1 MKMKIGI
8 DAIDY
13 YVPPIA
19 LRIDE
24 LAKAR
29 DISPAKLEKGLG
41 LHAMSLTDV
50 NEDAASLA
58 ANALLRLIENNK
70 IDPTTIGRIYLG
82 TESAIDAAKPTSTYA
97 VGAVE
102 DKLTDQ
108 FGERCF
114 KNCDV
119 VDLTFACIGAIDA
132 LENCIDWVRAN
143 PSRKAIVLA
152 SDIAKYKL
160 NSSGEYTQG
169 AGAIATLISSNP
181 NILEINDTIGIGM
194 QHVGDFFKP
203 RRTLSNIDLQKFS
216 NGITVQEIT
225 ESSKEKMELF
235 SEEPV
240 FDGHYSNECYQNR
253 IKEALDHFNEQKKTD
268 FLEDWNH
275 LIFHLP
281 YAYQGRRMMLDIWLL
296 WIKEKG
302 LIKLLEEEVGPI
314 NSMVF
319 KDWKKEVSKSTI
331 YQKFIKEKIAD
342 GEKASMQIGNMYT
355 GSIFMSLISLLVVSM
370 EQQKELAGTNIG
382 FLSYGS
388 GSKSKILEGTI
399 SKYWLNKV
407 KDLSIFETLKNRIFI
422 DFSTYNKLHN
432 CAIDKPI
439 SKKKAFVLSG
449 IDDQENKKGFRHY
462 KY

>member
-13 YVPPIA
+13 YIPPIA

-29 DISPAKLEKGLG
+29 NISPAKLEKGLG

-143 PSRKAIVLA
+143 PSRKAIVIA

-235 SEEPV
+235 SE
-240 FDGHYSNECYQNR
+240 YQ
-253 IKEALDHFNEQKKTD
+253 L
-268 FLEDWNH
+268 
-275 LIFHLP
+275 
-281 YAYQGRRMMLDIWLL
+281 
-296 WIKEKG
+296 
-302 LIKLLEEEVGPI
+302 
-314 NSMVF
+314 
-319 KDWKKEVSKSTI
+319 
-331 YQKFIKEKIAD
+331 
-342 GEKASMQIGNMYT
+342 GN
-355 GSIFMSLISLLVVSM
+355 
-370 EQQKELAGTNIG
+370 
-382 FLSYGS
+382 
-388 GSKSKILEGTI
+388 
-399 SKYWLNKV
+399 
-407 KDLSIFETLKNRIFI
+407 
-422 DFSTYNKLHN
+422 
-432 CAIDKPI
+432 
-439 SKKKAFVLSG
+439 
-449 IDDQENKKGFRHY
+449 
-462 KY
+462 

>member
-1 MKMKIGI
+1 MKIGI

-29 DISPAKLEKGLG
+29 NIPPEKLEKGLG

-50 NEDAASLA
+50 NEDTASLA

-143 PSRKAIVLA
+143 PSRKAIVIA

-169 AGAIATLISSNP
+169 AGAVATLISSNP

-203 RRTLSNIDLQKFS
+203 RRTLSNIDLKKFS

-225 ESSKEKMELF
+225 EQSRPIL
-235 SEEPV
+235 
-240 FDGHYSNECYQNR
+240 YS
-253 IKEALDHFNEQKKTD
+253 I
-268 FLEDWNH
+268 
-275 LIFHLP
+275 
-281 YAYQGRRMMLDIWLL
+281 
-296 WIKEKG
+296 
-302 LIKLLEEEVGPI
+302 
-314 NSMVF
+314 
-319 KDWKKEVSKSTI
+319 
-331 YQKFIKEKIAD
+331 
-342 GEKASMQIGNMYT
+342 
-355 GSIFMSLISLLVVSM
+355 
-370 EQQKELAGTNIG
+370 
-382 FLSYGS
+382 
-388 GSKSKILEGTI
+388 
-399 SKYWLNKV
+399 
-407 KDLSIFETLKNRIFI
+407 
-422 DFSTYNKLHN
+422 
-432 CAIDKPI
+432 
-439 SKKKAFVLSG
+439 
-449 IDDQENKKGFRHY
+449 
-462 KY
+462 

>member
-13 YVPPIA
+13 YIPPIA

-29 DISPAKLEKGLG
+29 NIPPAKLEKGLG

-50 NEDAASLA
+50 NEDTASLA
-58 ANALLRLIENNK
+58 ANALLRLIEKNK

-143 PSRKAIVLA
+143 PSRKAIVIA

-169 AGAIATLISSNP
+169 AGAVATLISSNP
-181 NILEINDTIGIGM
+181 NL
-194 QHVGDFFKP
+194 
-203 RRTLSNIDLQKFS
+203 
-216 NGITVQEIT
+216 
-225 ESSKEKMELF
+225 
-235 SEEPV
+235 
-240 FDGHYSNECYQNR
+240 
-253 IKEALDHFNEQKKTD
+253 
-268 FLEDWNH
+268 
-275 LIFHLP
+275 
-281 YAYQGRRMMLDIWLL
+281 
-296 WIKEKG
+296 
-302 LIKLLEEEVGPI
+302 
-314 NSMVF
+314 
-319 KDWKKEVSKSTI
+319 
-331 YQKFIKEKIAD
+331 
-342 GEKASMQIGNMYT
+342 
-355 GSIFMSLISLLVVSM
+355 SLIH
-370 EQQKELAGTNIG
+370 I
-382 FLSYGS
+382 
-388 GSKSKILEGTI
+388 
-399 SKYWLNKV
+399 
-407 KDLSIFETLKNRIFI
+407 
-422 DFSTYNKLHN
+422 
-432 CAIDKPI
+432 
-439 SKKKAFVLSG
+439 
-449 IDDQENKKGFRHY
+449 
-462 KY
+462 